1 MSPAP
6 VRVLLVTDDEHAYKR
21 LCARFEALGKYYS
34 LDWVAGTE
42 FLSSPPSQ
50 SSHEVYLLA
59 QSENPND
66 LLKLVRAACK
76 QGLKSPTI
84 LFKSPADG
92 EVLSQVMAAGAGD
105 CLEDASLDPQ
115 SLKRA
120 LDYAFLRTQ
129 FQREL
134 ESHVQERTAELVSA
148 ENTARRCSE
157 QLLEVSR
164 LSAHLS
170 SVRDIP
176 SVLRD
181 ATDAIRRIIGAHV
194 ARSALSLSSEEYQ
207 PINSVSLSESYVED
221 PDAVNRVGTEA
232 LDTLV
237 ARSRH
242 VIRLSQ
248 AEVDSLPRGLCA
260 SPNMDNGMS
269 FRGWLAAPIVTH
281 EGQYIGQVQL
291 TDKISGEFTETD
303 EAVLVQWTQVAATA
317 IDNVQLY
324 EGMYDRDRRKDE
336 FLAMLAHEL
345 RNPLAPIRNAVQ
357 ILEFAKTDEHTV
369 EMARQLISRQVTHL
383 VRLVDDLL
391 DVSRITRGKINL
403 IKVPVDVA
411 EIVEV
416 AVESCRP
423 LFQDRKHSLQVD
435 LPNEPVRVRA
445 DLTRLAQVLLNLL
458 NNAAKYTDEGGQIRL
473 TVQKEENSVLIQ
485 VADNGIGI
493 SPEMLPTIFDLFTQV
508 DRSLARS
515 EGGLGLGL
523 TLVRRLTEMHGG
535 WVEASSAGPGQG
547 STFTLHLPVLTDDLP
562 VQHPLAYQSLKEVPQ
577 QKVEGRILVVDDSRD
592 SAESLATLLRAR
604 GFEVRTA
611 YDGLQALALAA
622 EFPSDAFILDIGLPK
637 LDGYELARRLRK
649 DPKSRDTL
657 IVALTGYGTEED
669 RRTCFQV
676 GFDAHFVKP
685 VDLNALISLL
695 ASARRAVQHGGR

>member
-6 VRVLLVTDDEHAYKR
+6 VRVLLVNDDEHDYQR
-21 LCARFEALGKYYS
+21 LQALFDAIGKGYS
-34 LDWVAGTE
+34 LDGMASRE
-42 FLSSPPSQ
+42 LLSSALSAPG
-50 SSHEVYLLA
+50 HEVYLLA
-59 QSENPND
+59 QNEDSNA
-66 LLKLVRAACK
+66 LLRLIRAACK

-84 LFKSPADG
+84 LLKSPAE
-92 EVLSQVMAAGAGD
+92 EVLLSQAMDAGAGD
-105 CLEDASLDPQ
+105 CQEFASLDPR

-134 ESHVQERTAELVSA
+134 ETQVDERTVKLVCA
-148 ENTARRCSE
+148 ENAARLCSE
-157 QLLEVSR
+157 QLQEVSR

-176 SVLRD
+176 SVLHD
-181 ATDAIRRIIGAHV
+181 ATNAIRRIIGAHV

-207 PINSVSLSESYVED
+207 PITSVSLSDSYAVE
-221 PDAVNRVGTEA
+221 PDAVNRIGTEA

-237 ARSRH
+237 ARTRH
-242 VIRLSQ
+242 VMRLSK

-260 SPNMDNGMS
+260 SSNINKETPP
-269 FRGWLAAPIVTH
+269 RGWLAAPIVTN
-281 EGQYIGQVQL
+281 EGQYIGLVQL
-291 TDKISGEFTETD
+291 TDKITGEFTETD

-423 LFQDRKHSLQVD
+423 LFQDRKHSLQVE
-435 LPNEPVRVRA
+435 LPAEPVRVRA

-473 TVQKEENSVLIQ
+473 TVKKEENSVQ
-485 VADNGIGI
+485 VQVTDNGIGI
-493 SPEMLPTIFDLFTQV
+493 SSEMLPTIFDLFTQV

-547 STFTLHLPVLTDDLP
+547 STFTLHLPLLTDDLP
-562 VQHPLAYQSLKEVPQ
+562 VQHPLAYQPTKEVPQ
-577 QKVEGRILVVDDSRD
+577 EKGGGRILVVDDSRD

-611 YDGLQALALAA
+611 YDGLQALTLAA
-622 EFPSDAFILDIGLPK
+622 ESESDAFILDIGLPK

-649 DPKSRDTL
+649 DPKSRDAL

-669 RRTCFQV
+669 RRSCFQV

-695 ASARRAVQHGGR
+695 ASARRSVQRGGR